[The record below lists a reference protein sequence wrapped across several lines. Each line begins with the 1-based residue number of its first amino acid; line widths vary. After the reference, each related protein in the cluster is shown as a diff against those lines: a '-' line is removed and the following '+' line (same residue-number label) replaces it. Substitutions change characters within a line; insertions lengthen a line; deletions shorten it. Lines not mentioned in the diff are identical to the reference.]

1 MNSFNVFTTNQ
12 RHLSH
17 SDLEAFQGSVVGV
30 EQHHGQGGQL
40 RRAIPTVAAVHDHR
54 GLVVLN
60 LEKFY
65 KQWYG
70 GRRKPEWWKLFV
82 KEYPTLTSP
91 TTLADKM

>member
-1 MNSFNVFTTNQ
+1 MNSFNNFTTNQ
-12 RHLSH
+12 RHSSH

-70 GRRKPEWWKLFV
+70 GEGNRSDGN
-82 KEYPTLTSP
+82 YPSKSTLT
-91 TTLADKM
+91 